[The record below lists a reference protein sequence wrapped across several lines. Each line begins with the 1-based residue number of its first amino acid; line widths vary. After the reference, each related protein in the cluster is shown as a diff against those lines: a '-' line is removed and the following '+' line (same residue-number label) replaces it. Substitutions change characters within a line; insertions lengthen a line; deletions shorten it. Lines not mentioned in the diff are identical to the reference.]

1 MIARRY
7 ETIVGI
13 FVVASLAALL
23 VMVVIVAQQEGLFQ
37 EYVTY
42 RTIFKNV
49 SGLKSGSEVHLAG
62 VTVGNV
68 LTTAINPEGNIVVTF
83 QVLKKYSDRIRED
96 SRSTIGFMGLLGD
109 KSLDLTSGSLSKAP
123 IPPEGLVTAVEPLDI
138 TQLLAR
144 AAPSLEDLQKVITNL
159 VSLTDDLAEP
169 GSDTK
174 KILSEVRDIVSKIN
188 AGKGSLG
195 KLVND
200 PALYRDTADAMAQVR
215 KFVGD
220 LEKGKGLVGTLL
232 NDQAFKDQAVKTMAE
247 LQATFANLNKTT
259 ADLKEA
265 AARLPDMAKKLE
277 SFVANLDRAGKGL
290 PGLVTEGQ
298 TAVRGRR
305 PGGQGGA
312 SSSGCCA
319 ATCPN
324 PRSTPSGWMR
334 RRERIRRD

>member
-1 MIARRY
+1 MIARKY

-13 FVVASLAALL
+13 FVVGSLAALL
-23 VMVVIVAQQEGLFQ
+23 AMILIVAQQEGIFH

-49 SGLKSGSEVHLAG
+49 SGLKAGSEVHLAG

-68 LTTAINPEGNIVVTF
+68 LSTAIPAEGNIVVTF
-83 QVLKKYSDRIRED
+83 RVLKKNSDRIRED

-123 IPPEGLVTAVEPLDI
+123 IPPEGLVTSVEPLDI

-144 AAPSLEDLQKVITNL
+144 AGPSLEDLQKVISNL

-174 KILSEVRDIVSKIN
+174 TILSEVRDIVSKVN
-188 AGKGSLG
+188 SGKGSMG

-200 PALYRDTADAMAQVR
+200 PALYRDTAEAMAQLR

-220 LEKGKGLVGTLL
+220 LERGKGLVGMLM
-232 NDQAFKDQAVKTMAE
+232 NDPAFKDQAVKTMAE
-247 LQATFANLNKTT
+247 LQATFTNLNKTT
-259 ADLKEA
+259 ADLKDV

-277 SFVANLDRAGKGL
+277 SFVVNLDKAGKGL

-298 TAVRGRR
+298 TLFGDADQAAKAANRSWLLRSYVPQPQERTIRLDAA
-305 PGGQGGA
+305 PGK
-312 SSSGCCA
+312 
-319 ATCPN
+319 
-324 PRSTPSGWMR
+324 
-334 RRERIRRD
+334 D

>member
-13 FVVASLAALL
+13 FVVASMAALL
-23 VMVVIVAQQEGLFQ
+23 VMVLIVAQQEGLFH

-68 LTTAINPEGNIVVTF
+68 LNTAINPEGNIVVTF
-83 QVLKKYSDRIRED
+83 QVQKKYSDRIRVD

-109 KSLDLTSGSLSKAP
+109 KSLDLTAGSLSEAP
-123 IPPEGLVTAVEPLDI
+123 IAPEGLVTAVEPLDI

-144 AAPSLEDLQKVITNL
+144 AAPSLEELQKVITNL

-169 GSDTK
+169 GSDTR
-174 KILSEVRDIVSKIN
+174 KILAEVRDIVAKIN
-188 AGKGSLG
+188 AGKGSMG

-200 PALYRDTADAMAQVR
+200 PGLYRDTAEAMAQVR
-215 KFVGD
+215 KFVDG
-220 LEKGKGLVGTLL
+220 LEKGKGLVGMLL
-232 NDQAFKDQAVKTMAE
+232 NDPAFKEQAVKAMAE
-247 LQATFANLNKTT
+247 MQATFANLNQTT
-259 ADLKEA
+259 ADLKA
-265 AARLPDMAKKLE
+265 ATARLPDMAKKLE
-277 SFVANLDRAGKGL
+277 SFVVNLDKAGKGL

-298 TAVRGRR
+298 TLFGDADQAAKAAKQMWPLRKFVPQPQERTIRMDAA
-305 PGGQGGA
+305 PGK
-312 SSSGCCA
+312 
-319 ATCPN
+319 
-324 PRSTPSGWMR
+324 
-334 RRERIRRD
+334 D

>member
-1 MIARRY
+1 
-7 ETIVGI
+7 
-13 FVVASLAALL
+13 
-23 VMVVIVAQQEGLFQ
+23 MVLIVAQQEGLFQ

-42 RTIFKNV
+42 RTVFKNV

-68 LTTAINPEGNIVVTF
+68 LSTSINPEGNIVVTF
-83 QVLKKYSDRIRED
+83 QVLKKYSERIRED

-109 KSLDLTSGSLSKAP
+109 KSLDLTSGSLSKSP
-123 IPPEGLVTAVEPLDI
+123 IPPEGIVASVEPLDI

-159 VSLTDDLAEP
+159 VSLTDELAEP
-169 GSDTK
+169 GSNVK
-174 KILSEVRDIVSKIN
+174 KILSEVKDIATKVN

-200 PALYRDTADAMAQVR
+200 PALYKDTADTMAQVR
-215 KFVGD
+215 KFVDG
-220 LEKGKGLVGTLL
+220 LEKGQGLFGMLL
-232 NDQAFKDQAVKTMAE
+232 NDPAFKDQAVKTMAE
-247 LQATFANLNKTT
+247 LQATFANLNKTS

-290 PGLVTEGQ
+290 PGLVTQGETTFSDVGTTTRALQ
-298 TAVRGRR
+298 RFWLLRR
-305 PGGQGGA
+305 YVPQPQEHTIRMD
-312 SSSGCCA
+312 A
-319 ATCPN
+319 AP
-324 PRSTPSGWMR
+324 
-334 RRERIRRD
+334 EKD

>member
-23 VMVVIVAQQEGLFQ
+23 IMILIVAQQEGLFQ

-49 SGLKSGSEVHLAG
+49 SGLKPGSEVHLAG

-68 LTTAINPEGNIVVTF
+68 LKTAIDADGNIKVTF
-83 QVLKKYSDRIRED
+83 HVLKKNSDRIRED
-96 SRSTIGFMGLLGD
+96 TRSTIGFMGLLGD
-109 KSLDLTSGSLSKAP
+109 KSLDLTSGSLNKAQ
-123 IPPEGLVTAVEPLDI
+123 IPPEGLVTSVEPLDL
-138 TQLLAR
+138 TQLLAQ
-144 AAPSLEDLQKVITNL
+144 AAPSLENLQKIISNL

-174 KILSEVRDIVSKIN
+174 KILFEVRDIVSKVN
-188 AGKGSLG
+188 AGTGSLG

-200 PALYRDTADAMAQVR
+200 PALYRDAADTVAQVR
-215 KFVGD
+215 KVVGD
-220 LEKGKGLVGTLL
+220 LEKGKGLLGTLL
-232 NDQAFKDQAVKTMAE
+232 QDPAFKDQAIKIMAE
-247 LQATFANLNKTT
+247 LQGTFANLNKTT

-265 AARLPDMAKKLE
+265 SVRLPDMAKKLE

-298 TAVRGRR
+298 TLFGDADQAAKAAKQLWPLRNYVPQPQERTIRMDAA
-305 PGGQGGA
+305 PGK
-312 SSSGCCA
+312 
-319 ATCPN
+319 
-324 PRSTPSGWMR
+324 
-334 RRERIRRD
+334 D

>member
-7 ETIVGI
+7 ETIVGL
-13 FVVASLAALL
+13 FVVASMAALL
-23 VMVVIVAQQEGLFQ
+23 VMVVIVAQQEGLFH

-83 QVLKKYSDRIRED
+83 QVQKKYSDRIRDD

-109 KSLDLTSGSLSKAP
+109 KSLDLTAGSLSKAA
-123 IPPEGLVTAVEPLDI
+123 IPPDGLVTAVEPLDI

-144 AAPSLEDLQKVITNL
+144 AAPTLDDLQKIITNL
-159 VSLTDDLAEP
+159 VSLTDDMAEP

-174 KILSEVRDIVSKIN
+174 KILAEVRDIVSKIN
-188 AGKGSLG
+188 AGKGSMG

-200 PALYRDTADAMAQVR
+200 PGLYRDTAGVVAQVR
-215 KFVGD
+215 KFVDG
-220 LEKGKGLVGTLL
+220 LEKGKGLIGTLL
-232 NDQAFKDQAVKTMAE
+232 NDPAFKDQAVKTMAE

-265 AARLPDMAKKLE
+265 AARLPNMAKKLE

-290 PGLVTEGQ
+290 PGLVTQGESAMGDFDTTNKAIQ
-298 TAVRGRR
+298 RNWLLRR
-305 PGGQGGA
+305 NVPQPQEHTIRMDAEPGK
-312 SSSGCCA
+312 
-319 ATCPN
+319 
-324 PRSTPSGWMR
+324 
-334 RRERIRRD
+334 D

>member
-13 FVVASLAALL
+13 FVVASMAALL
-23 VMVVIVAQQEGLFQ
+23 VMVLIVAQQEGLFH

-62 VTVGNV
+62 VTVGTV
-68 LTTAINPEGNIVVTF
+68 LNTAINPEGNIVVTF
-83 QVLKKYSDRIRED
+83 QVQKKYSDRIRVD

-109 KSLDLTSGSLSKAP
+109 KSLDLTAGSLSEAP
-123 IPPEGLVTAVEPLDI
+123 IPPEGLVIAVEPLDI

-144 AAPSLEDLQKVITNL
+144 AAPSLEELQKVITNL

-169 GSDTK
+169 GSDTR
-174 KILSEVRDIVSKIN
+174 KILAEVRDIVAKIN
-188 AGKGSLG
+188 AGKGSMG

-200 PALYRDTADAMAQVR
+200 PGLYRDTAEAAAQVR
-215 KFVGD
+215 KFVDG
-220 LEKGKGLVGTLL
+220 LEKGKGLIGTLL
-232 NDQAFKDQAVKTMAE
+232 NDPAFKDQAVKAMAE
-247 LQATFANLNKTT
+247 MQAAFANLNQTT
-259 ADLKEA
+259 ADLKAA

-277 SFVANLDRAGKGL
+277 SFVVNLEKAGKGL

-298 TAVRGRR
+298 TLFGDADQAAKAAKQIWPLRNYVPQPQERTIRMDAA
-305 PGGQGGA
+305 PGK
-312 SSSGCCA
+312 
-319 ATCPN
+319 
-324 PRSTPSGWMR
+324 
-334 RRERIRRD
+334 D

>member
-23 VMVVIVAQQEGLFQ
+23 IMILIVAQQEGLFQ
-37 EYVTY
+37 EYVKY
-42 RTIFKNV
+42 RTVFKNV
-49 SGLKSGSEVHLAG
+49 SGLKAGSEVHLAG

-68 LTTAINPEGNIVVTF
+68 LSTAIDADGNIMVTF
-83 QVLKKYSDRIRED
+83 QVLKKNSDRIRED

-123 IPPEGLVTAVEPLDI
+123 ISPEGLVTSVEPLDI

-144 AAPSLEDLQKVITNL
+144 AAPTLEDMQKVITNL
-159 VSLTDDLAEP
+159 VSLTDSLAEP

-174 KILSEVRDIVSKIN
+174 KILSEVRDIVSKVN
-188 AGKGSLG
+188 SGQGSMG

-220 LEKGKGLVGTLL
+220 LEKGKGLIGTLV

-247 LQATFANLNKTT
+247 LQATLANLNRST
-259 ADLKEA
+259 ADLKVA
-265 AARLPDMAKKLE
+265 AARLPDMMKKLE
-277 SFVANLDRAGKGL
+277 SFVVNLDRAGKGL

-298 TAVRGRR
+298 TLFGDADQAAKAAKQIWPLNRYVPQPQEHTIRMDAA
-305 PGGQGGA
+305 PGK
-312 SSSGCCA
+312 
-319 ATCPN
+319 
-324 PRSTPSGWMR
+324 
-334 RRERIRRD
+334 D

>member
-23 VMVVIVAQQEGLFQ
+23 IMILIVAQQEGLFQ

-49 SGLKSGSEVHLAG
+49 SGLKPGSEVHLAG

-68 LTTAINPEGNIVVTF
+68 LSTAIDADGNIVVIF
-83 QVLKKYSDRIRED
+83 HVVKKNSDRIRQD
-96 SRSTIGFMGLLGD
+96 TRSTIGFMGLLGD
-109 KSLDLTSGSLSKAP
+109 KSLDLTSGSLNKAQ

-138 TQLLAR
+138 TQLLAQ
-144 AAPSLEDLQKVITNL
+144 AGPSLENLQKVISNL

-174 KILSEVRDIVSKIN
+174 KILFEVRDIVSKVN
-188 AGKGSLG
+188 SGKGSLG

-200 PALYRDTADAMAQVR
+200 PALYRDTADAVAQLR

-220 LEKGKGLVGTLL
+220 LEKGKGLVGMLM

-247 LQATFANLNKTT
+247 MQATFANLNKTT

-298 TAVRGRR
+298 TLFGDADQAAKAAKQLWPLRGYVPQPQEHTIRMDAA
-305 PGGQGGA
+305 PGK
-312 SSSGCCA
+312 
-319 ATCPN
+319 
-324 PRSTPSGWMR
+324 
-334 RRERIRRD
+334 D

>member
-1 MIARRY
+1 MITRRY
-7 ETIVGI
+7 ETIVGL
-13 FVVASLAALL
+13 FVVGSLAALL
-23 VMVVIVAQQEGLFQ
+23 VMVLIVAQQEGLFH

-49 SGLKSGSEVHLAG
+49 SGLKTGSEVHLAG

-68 LTTAINPEGNIVVTF
+68 LNTAINPEGNIVVTF
-83 QVLKKYSDRIRED
+83 QVQKKYSDRIRDD

-109 KSLDLTSGSLSKAP
+109 KSLDLTSGSLKQAP

-144 AAPSLEDLQKVITNL
+144 AAPSLEELQKVISNL
-159 VSLTDDLAEP
+159 ASLTNDMTEP

-174 KILSEVRDIVSKIN
+174 KILSEVRDIASKIN

-200 PALYRDTADAMAQVR
+200 PGLYRDTADAMAQVR
-215 KFVGD
+215 KFVDG

-232 NDQAFKDQAVKTMAE
+232 NDPAFRDQAVKTMAE
-247 LQATFANLNKTT
+247 LQATFANLNQTT
-259 ADLKEA
+259 ADLKA
-265 AARLPDMAKKLE
+265 AAVRLPDMAKKLE
-277 SFVANLDRAGKGL
+277 SFVTNLERAGKGL

-298 TAVRGRR
+298 TLFGDADQAAKAAKQLWPLRNYVPQPQEHTIRLDAA
-305 PGGQGGA
+305 PGK
-312 SSSGCCA
+312 
-319 ATCPN
+319 
-324 PRSTPSGWMR
+324 
-334 RRERIRRD
+334 D

>member
-13 FVVASLAALL
+13 FVVASMAALL
-23 VMVVIVAQQEGLFQ
+23 VMVLIVAQQEGLFH

-62 VTVGNV
+62 VTVGTV
-68 LTTAINPEGNIVVTF
+68 LNTAINPEGNIVVTF
-83 QVLKKYSDRIRED
+83 QVQKKYSDRIRVD

-109 KSLDLTSGSLSKAP
+109 KSLDLTAGSLSEAP
-123 IPPEGLVTAVEPLDI
+123 IPPEGLVIAVEPLDI

-144 AAPSLEDLQKVITNL
+144 AAPSLEELQKVITNL

-169 GSDTK
+169 GSDTR
-174 KILSEVRDIVSKIN
+174 KILAEVRDIVAKIN
-188 AGKGSLG
+188 AGKGSMG

-200 PALYRDTADAMAQVR
+200 PGLYRDTAEAAAQVR
-215 KFVGD
+215 KFVD
-220 LEKGKGLVGTLL
+220 GLVFEGRVIQQRADEAL
-232 NDQAFKDQAVKTMAE
+232 AFFQAVTAMAE
-247 LQATFANLNKTT
+247 MQATFANLNKTT
-259 ADLKEA
+259 ADLKAA

-277 SFVANLDRAGKGL
+277 SFVVNLDKAGKGL

-298 TAVRGRR
+298 TLFGDADQAAKAAKQIWPLRNYVPQPQERTIRMDAA
-305 PGGQGGA
+305 PGK
-312 SSSGCCA
+312 
-319 ATCPN
+319 
-324 PRSTPSGWMR
+324 
-334 RRERIRRD
+334 D

>member
-7 ETIVGI
+7 ETVVGI
-13 FVVASLAALL
+13 FVVASMAALL
-23 VMVVIVAQQEGLFQ
+23 IMILIVAQQEGLFH

-83 QVLKKYSDRIRED
+83 QVQKKYSDRVRDD

-109 KSLDLTSGSLSKAP
+109 KSLDLTAGSLSKAP
-123 IPPEGLVTAVEPLDI
+123 IPPQGLVVAVEPLDI
-138 TQLLAR
+138 TQIMAQ
-144 AAPSLEDLQKVITNL
+144 AGPSLEELQKVITNL

-169 GSDTK
+169 GSDSR
-174 KILSEVRDIVSKIN
+174 KILAEVRDIVSKIN
-188 AGKGSLG
+188 AGKGSMG

-200 PALYRDTADAMAQVR
+200 PGLYRDTADAMAQVR
-215 KFVGD
+215 KFVDG

-232 NDQAFKDQAVKTMAE
+232 NDPAFKDQAVKTMAE

-259 ADLKEA
+259 ADLKVA
-265 AARLPDMAKKLE
+265 AAGLPDMAKKLE
-277 SFVANLDRAGKGL
+277 SFVTNLERAGKGL

-298 TAVRGRR
+298 TLFGDADQAAKAAKQLWPLRNYVPR
-305 PGGQGGA
+305 PQEHTIRMD
-312 SSSGCCA
+312 
-319 ATCPN
+319 ATP
-324 PRSTPSGWMR
+324 GK
-334 RRERIRRD
+334 D

>member
-7 ETIVGI
+7 ETVVGI
-13 FVVASLAALL
+13 FVVASMAALL
-23 VMVVIVAQQEGLFQ
+23 VMVLIVAQQEGLFN

-42 RTIFKNV
+42 RTIFNNV

-109 KSLDLTSGSLSKAP
+109 KSLDLTSGSLKKAP
-123 IPPEGLVTAVEPLDI
+123 IPPDGLVIAVEPLDI

-144 AAPSLEDLQKVITNL
+144 AAPTLEELQKVISNL
-159 VSLTDDLAEP
+159 VSLTDALAEP

-174 KILSEVRDIVSKIN
+174 TILSEVRGIVTKIN
-188 AGKGSLG
+188 SGKGSLG
-195 KLVND
+195 QLVND
-200 PALYRDTADAMAQVR
+200 PGFYRDMAAATAQVR
-215 KFVGD
+215 KFVDG

-232 NDQAFKDQAVKTMAE
+232 NDPAFKDQAVKTMAE
-247 LQATFANLNKTT
+247 IQATFANLNKTT
-259 ADLKEA
+259 GDVKEA
-265 AARLPDMAKKLE
+265 ATRLPDMMQKLE
-277 SFVANLDRAGKGL
+277 NFVTNLERAGKGL

-298 TAVRGRR
+298 TLFGDADQAAKAAKQLWPLRNYVPR
-305 PGGQGGA
+305 PQEHTIRMD
-312 SSSGCCA
+312 A
-319 ATCPN
+319 AP
-324 PRSTPSGWMR
+324 GK
-334 RRERIRRD
+334 D

>member
-23 VMVVIVAQQEGLFQ
+23 VMVLIVAQQEGLFQ
-37 EYVTY
+37 EYVKY

-68 LTTAINPEGNIVVTF
+68 LSTAINPEGNIVVTF

-123 IPPEGLVTAVEPLDI
+123 IPPEGLVTSVEPLDI

-169 GSDTK
+169 GSDTR

-200 PALYRDTADAMAQVR
+200 PALYRDTADTMAQVR
-215 KFVGD
+215 KFVDD
-220 LEKGKGLVGTLL
+220 LEKGKGLFGTLL
-232 NDQAFKDQAVKTMAE
+232 NDPAFKDQAVKTMAE

-277 SFVANLDRAGKGL
+277 SFVANLDQAGKGL

-298 TAVRGRR
+298 TLFGDADQAAKAAKQFWLLRR
-305 PGGQGGA
+305 YVPQPQEHTIRMDAAPGK
-312 SSSGCCA
+312 
-319 ATCPN
+319 
-324 PRSTPSGWMR
+324 
-334 RRERIRRD
+334 D